1 MQTSRHR
8 KFLAPIFG
16 LLTILF
22 LVLAMFAFV
31 LLKDNQENLRQRTYD
46 ETGLAALQIRLH
58 YETLMGSLALTEGYQ
73 DGTAVENAV
82 LQFDILYERLTA
94 LPTRPTYTFL
104 LNEETLRI
112 QADIHKVLTTMVPR
126 IDRAAEGDAK
136 ALDGLRTELIP
147 LRPLIERLAHRPVQV
162 ASERRSANTA
172 SFERI
177 AGWFSWIIMGF
188 VMSGF
193 AFAAIIWRQMYLAA
207 RRQSELEDLTESL
220 RVARDEAEA
229 GSRVKSDFLSHM
241 SHELRTPMNAILG
254 FAQVIEMRE
263 QDAVQVSAAKQI
275 LRSGYLL
282 MHLIDQILELNKIIT
297 GGVQLSL
304 SKVDPADLID
314 ECFALMSVISAEKG
328 VIMTLQ
334 PPPNPIAVMNT
345 DANRLKQVLINLLS
359 NAIKY
364 NHEGG
369 QVTLTWTCTANNRVR
384 FSVLDTGAGIPPGR
398 EDDIFQ
404 PFNRLGRES
413 LNIEGTGIG
422 LTITHELVKMLGGE
436 IQYESTLGEGSTF
449 WFEIPFKSL

>member
-1 MQTSRHR
+1 MNTSRHR

-58 YETLMGSLALTEGYQ
+58 YESLMGNLAIAEGYQ
-73 DGTAVENAV
+73 DDTALEDAV

-94 LPTRPTYTFL
+94 LPTQPIYKFL
-104 LNEETLRI
+104 LNEETLGI
-112 QADIHKVLTTMVPR
+112 QADIHKVLTTLIPR
-126 IDRAAEGDAK
+126 IDRAAQGDAK
-136 ALDGLRTELIP
+136 ALDGMRTKLIP
-147 LRPLIERLAHRPVQV
+147 LRPRIERLAHRPVQT

-172 SFERI
+172 KFEKI
-177 AGWFSWIIMGF
+177 ASWFFWIIIGF

-193 AFAAIIWRQMYLAA
+193 AFAAIIWRQMSLAT
-207 RRQSELEDLTESL
+207 RRQGELEDLTESL
-220 RVARDEAEA
+220 RVARDEAES
-229 GSRVKSDFLSHM
+229 GSRAKSDFLSHM

-254 FAQVIEMRE
+254 FAQIMKMRE
-263 QDAVQVSAAKQI
+263 QDATQVTPAEQI

-282 MHLIDQILELNKIIT
+282 MHLIDQILELNKINS
-297 GGVQLSL
+297 GGIQLIMG
-304 SKVDPADLID
+304 KVAPADLID
-314 ECFALMSVISAEKG
+314 ECFELMSILSTEKG
-328 VIMTLQ
+328 VTVTLQ
-334 PPPNPIAVMNT
+334 PPLDPIADIDT

-364 NHEGG
+364 NHKGG
-369 QVTLTWTCTANNRVR
+369 QVTLAWACTPKDCVR
-384 FSVLDTGAGIPPGR
+384 FSVKDTGAGIPPGS
-398 EDDIFQ
+398 EGEIFK
-404 PFNRLGRES
+404 PFNRLGRE
-413 LNIEGTGIG
+413 NQRIEGTGIG

-449 WFEIPFKSL
+449 WFEIPLKNL